1 MKKCPKCGQ
10 LSDARFSF
18 CNQCGTRLPDT
29 LYCGHCGAET
39 APGMCFC
46 TRCGAALGDTEAA
59 KPKKDPSAAAAKL
72 RQSVSHTASAC
83 KDAAQRLIHRIRD
96 GAAQVA
102 AKEKAAAHRV
112 TPAAGKKYALFGG
125 AACVVILAAVLL
137 LTLGGRDKL
146 CTATQTLHVDGV
158 YVDTAFESSDGRM
171 PIYVFLTV
179 KATEDDISLYSKNVT
194 LTFDDGSSYDSEFFS
209 SLNAHQEKY
218 YYSEYVEHL
227 YGGETGYL
235 ALTVRVPMSRLDAA
249 KSFTIEARQVPGIEK
264 LRIGTKDVVRLEGD
278 EAVCSQADPEGYA
291 HNMTL
296 REPAGAERAKAV
308 EENLTGRYWIVSLKD
323 GASTCRVSFGEDRT
337 FGVTLLGVTNSGTY
351 DIREGY
357 LYCSY
362 DGHTYPL
369 QIPYTL
375 DEYGKVG
382 LTFTNVL

>member
-59 KPKKDPSAAAAKL
+59 KPKKDRSAAAVKL

-83 KDAAQRLIHRIRD
+83 KDAAQRLIHSVRD

-146 CTATQTLHVDGV
+146 CTAR
-158 YVDTAFESSDGRM
+158 GRR
-171 PIYVFLTV
+171 
-179 KATEDDISLYSKNVT
+179 
-194 LTFDDGSSYDSEFFS
+194 
-209 SLNAHQEKY
+209 
-218 YYSEYVEHL
+218 
-227 YGGETGYL
+227 
-235 ALTVRVPMSRLDAA
+235 VR
-249 KSFTIEARQVPGIEK
+249 GH
-264 LRIGTKDVVRLEGD
+264 G
-278 EAVCSQADPEGYA
+278 
-291 HNMTL
+291 L
-296 REPAGAERAKAV
+296 RE
-308 EENLTGRYWIVSLKD
+308 
-323 GASTCRVSFGEDRT
+323 
-337 FGVTLLGVTNSGTY
+337 
-351 DIREGY
+351 
-357 LYCSY
+357 
-362 DGHTYPL
+362 
-369 QIPYTL
+369 Q
-375 DEYGKVG
+375 
-382 LTFTNVL
+382 

>member
-29 LYCGHCGAET
+29 LYCGRCGAET
-39 APGMCFC
+39 AAGMRFC
-46 TRCGAALGDTEAA
+46 TRCGAALEDTEPA
-59 KPKKDPSAAAAKL
+59 KPKKEPAAKL
-72 RQSVSHTASAC
+72 RQSVSRAASAGR
-83 KDAAQRLIHRIRD
+83 DAAKRLTHSVRD
-96 GAAQVA
+96 ATAQVA
-102 AKEKAAAHRV
+102 AKEKTAAHRV
-112 TPAAGKKYALFGG
+112 MPAAWKKYALFGG

-137 LTLGGRDKL
+137 LTLGGRNKL
-146 CTATQTLHVDGV
+146 CTATQTLNVDGV
-158 YVDTAFESSDGRM
+158 YVDTAFESSDGKM
-171 PIYVFLTV
+171 PVYVFLTV
-179 KATEDDISLYSKNVT
+179 KATEEDISLYSKNVT

-249 KSFTIEARQVPGIEK
+249 KSFTISAWQVPGIEK

-278 EAVCSQADPEGYA
+278 EAICSQADPEGYA

-296 REPAGAERAKAV
+296 REPAGEERAKAV

-337 FGVTLLGVTNSGTY
+337 FGMTLWDVTNSGTY

-362 DGHTYPL
+362 DGRTYPL

-375 DEYGKVG
+375 DEYGKVD